1 MGFDIRL
8 PIGFMFA
15 LFGALLAVFGA
26 ITGGSTAAG
35 SRGLAVNVW
44 WGVVMLVFGLALL
57 YLARRRR
64 P

>member
-15 LFGALLAVFGA
+15 IFGALLGVFGVV
-26 ITGGSTAAG
+26 TGGSAAAG
-35 SRGLAVNVW
+35 SRGLHVNAW
-44 WGVVMLVFGLALL
+44 WGLVMLVFGLALL

-64 P
+64 S